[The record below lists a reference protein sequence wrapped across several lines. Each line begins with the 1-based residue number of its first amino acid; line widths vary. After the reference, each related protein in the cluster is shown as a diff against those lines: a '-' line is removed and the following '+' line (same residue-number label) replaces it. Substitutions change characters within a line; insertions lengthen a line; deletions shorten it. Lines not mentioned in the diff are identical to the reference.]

1 MLEQP
6 ANEIAESPESEPAA
20 RMSAAGEVFV
30 LRRDGLNYGNVADAA
45 ASVYERAGQ
54 ALARHPVSNPRPTIF
69 LLCNFV
75 YHKRPHET
83 WDQFRGKTTQCE
95 VLYPLIEQ
103 VLDLYGTDVRIR
115 IGNAPLQGAIW
126 ERLVEEVG
134 LARLAAHFRERLNAD
149 VVELCDLRLRVRES
163 NGAFMSSQAREV
175 DEYHS
180 DQCVLVDLAEKS
192 LLDEVT
198 GENTAYRVLDYG
210 ADRITRCH
218 RPGKHV
224 YIIARKVLES
234 DLIISVPK
242 LKTHEKVGITTGIKG
257 CVGTIAHKDC
267 LPHHRKG
274 SVADGGD
281 EYQRPSRVR
290 RLLSDY
296 HDFVNRLPASKAAD
310 CLLFTDRVLRKLY
323 SRRKS
328 AFSAGSWSGND
339 TAWRMSLDLAR
350 ISRYATVEG
359 QMAERPV
366 RRHFVLTDGVIA
378 GEGQGPLDVD
388 PVAFGY
394 LSWSEDLAASDLVN
408 SAAMG
413 MNLDQLP
420 IVRNAFCLPHYPLTT
435 LRGPDDVALVVNG
448 RRSSL
453 EEFCRGEARKF
464 RMPRGW

>member
-1 MLEQP
+1 MNQP
-6 ANEIAESPESEPAA
+6 ETELAEPSQPESCGTAV
-20 RMSAAGEVFV
+20 RSNVVSV
-30 LRRDGLNYGNVADAA
+30 LRRDDLTYRNIPDGALP
-45 ASVYERAGQ
+45 VYEQVRQSLVGQ
-54 ALARHPVSNPRPTIF
+54 RIANPLPTIF

-103 VLDLYGTDVRIR
+103 ILAVYGTKVRIR
-115 IGNAPLQGAIW
+115 IGNAPLQGADW
-126 ERLVEEVG
+126 QRLVDELG
-134 LARLAAHFRERLNAD
+134 LSELVTHFRERLNAD
-149 VVELCDLRLRVRES
+149 IIELCDLRLHVRES
-163 NGAFMSSQAREV
+163 KRHYLTSRVRDE
-175 DEYHS
+175 DEYRS
-180 DQCVLVDLAEKS
+180 DQCVLVDLGEKS

-198 GENTAYRVLDYG
+198 AENTAFRVLDYG
-210 ADRITRCH
+210 TDRISRCH

-274 SVADGGD
+274 SIADGGD
-281 EYQRPSRVR
+281 EYQRPSRLR
-290 RLLSDY
+290 RILSDY
-296 HDFVNRLPASKAAD
+296 HDFVNRLRPSRATD
-310 CLLFTDRVLRKLY
+310 CLLFTGRVLNKLHTRGK
-323 SRRKS
+323 SRF
-328 AFSAGSWSGND
+328 AAGSWSGND

-350 ISRYATVEG
+350 ISLYATSDG
-359 QMAERPV
+359 QMAAQPV

-378 GEGQGPLDVD
+378 GEGQGPLNVN
-388 PVAFGY
+388 PVHFGY

-420 IVRNAFCLPHYPLTT
+420 IVRGAFLLSDYPLTT
-435 LRGPDDVALVVNG
+435 LRGPDDVTLTVNG
-448 RRSSL
+448 RPSSL
-453 EEFCRGEARKF
+453 SDFRRSEARSF

>member
-1 MLEQP
+1 MNQP
-6 ANEIAESPESEPAA
+6 ETEIAEPSRPDRCPPAVPA
-20 RMSAAGEVFV
+20 KLVSV
-30 LRRDGLNYGNVADAA
+30 LRRDDLTYGNIADAGA
-45 ASVYERAGQ
+45 PVYQQVRQSLEQHRIAGP
-54 ALARHPVSNPRPTIF
+54 LPTIF

-75 YHKRPHET
+75 YHKRPHES

-103 VLDLYGTDVRIR
+103 ILAVYGTDVRIR
-115 IGNAPLQGAIW
+115 IGNAPLQGANW
-126 ERLVEEVG
+126 QRLVEELG
-134 LARLAAHFRERLNAD
+134 LSRLVTHFHERLQKD
-149 VVELCDLRLRVRES
+149 VIELCDLRLHVRES
-163 NGAFMSSQAREV
+163 NGRPITARVLDE
-175 DEYHS
+175 DEYRS
-180 DQCVLVDLAEKS
+180 DQCVLVDLAETS

-198 GENTAYRVLDYG
+198 AEDTAFRVLDYG
-210 ADRITRCH
+210 TDRITRCH

-242 LKTHEKVGITTGIKG
+242 LKTHEKVGMTTGIKG

-281 EYQRPSRVR
+281 EYRRPSRLR
-290 RLLSDY
+290 RLYSDY
-296 HDFVNRLPASKAAD
+296 HDFVNRLRPSLTTN
-310 CLLFTDRVLRKLY
+310 CLLLAGRVLHKLHARGK
-323 SRRKS
+323 SRF
-328 AFSAGSWSGND
+328 AAGSWSGND

-350 ISRYATVEG
+350 ISLYATTDG
-359 QMAERPV
+359 QMAAQPV

-378 GEGQGPLDVD
+378 GEGQGPLNVN
-388 PVAFGY
+388 PVYFGY

-420 IVRNAFCLPHYPLTT
+420 IVRGAFELADYPLTP
-435 LRGPDDVALVVNG
+435 LRGPDDVTLVVNG
-448 RRSSL
+448 RPSSL
-453 EEFCRGEARKF
+453 AEFRRSDGRTF